1 MMIFVYLAFL
11 IICLFIIYKYKR
23 YSCLWYFS
31 IYGVIIAILNITY
44 YFRFKNISIKEEKEE
59 EYKNQKIKAK
69 KEEFKKE
76 NKNKNPE
83 KKEINNKLRPKII
96 SSNPKTNIGSS
107 LGKLINTKNT
117 IKEVL
122 SEEEITHK
130 EKITKI
136 NEFNSINNINN
147 INSINDKM
155 NMTYMD
161 KNIQSSDKKMIPMG
175 IENDEDIIYNPYRE
189 DFMPDSEISKK
200 SKGNQNKNNM
210 NIPEL
215 NFKYINNK
223 SNSEENNILKS
234 YRSFGSED
242 NRLGSIDSKNPI
254 NRIGGFNSK
263 LFSNSAEKSE
273 EKREESEDDGDN
285 SSVIHN
291 PLRDDINN

>member
-1 MMIFVYLAFL
+1 
-11 IICLFIIYKYKR
+11 
-23 YSCLWYFS
+23 
-31 IYGVIIAILNITY
+31 
-44 YFRFKNISIKEEKEE
+44 
-59 EYKNQKIKAK
+59 
-69 KEEFKKE
+69 
-76 NKNKNPE
+76 
-83 KKEINNKLRPKII
+83 
-96 SSNPKTNIGSS
+96 
-107 LGKLINTKNT
+107 
-117 IKEVL
+117 
-122 SEEEITHK
+122 
-130 EKITKI
+130 
-136 NEFNSINNINN
+136 
-147 INSINDKM
+147 
-155 NMTYMD
+155 
-161 KNIQSSDKKMIPMG
+161 
-175 IENDEDIIYNPYRE
+175 
-189 DFMPDSEISKK
+189 MPDSEISKK